1 MTCTR
6 AQTINTHVFPLGYT
20 HTYINLHYVISV
32 LFNNIYKLMQAALY
46 NRLASEQ
53 RTVPLVRLSL
63 YHSLFGV
70 TWWST
75 LLNVTNYN
83 WGEPDHERALHLRK
97 ARRFCLHISCSCAKL
112 QFIYIQTLPMHAF
125 YCVFLWEE
133 AV

>member
-1 MTCTR
+1 
-6 AQTINTHVFPLGYT
+6 
-20 HTYINLHYVISV
+20 
-32 LFNNIYKLMQAALY
+32 MQAALY

-53 RTVPLVRLSL
+53 HTVPLVRLSL

-83 WGEPDHERALHLRK
+83 WGEPDHERALHLRE
-97 ARRFCLHISCSCAKL
+97 ARRFCLHIMQLCKTA
-112 QFIYIQTLPMHAF
+112 IHIQTLPMHAF
-125 YCVFLWEE
+125 YCVFFWEE